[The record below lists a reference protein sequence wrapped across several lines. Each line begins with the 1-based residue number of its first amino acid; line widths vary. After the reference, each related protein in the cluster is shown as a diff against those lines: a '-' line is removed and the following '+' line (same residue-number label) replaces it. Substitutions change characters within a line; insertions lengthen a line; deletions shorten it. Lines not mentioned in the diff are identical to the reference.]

1 MQTLKI
7 LIVDDEAAAGII
19 LKTLIQKHINLPS
32 EIVICNNAGEAPDV
46 MASFSPELMMLD
58 IEMPGMTGF
67 DLLNKTG
74 TQGMDVIFT
83 TAYDQYAI
91 KAIRFSALDYLL
103 KPIDILDLQNAI
115 NRHVV
120 RKLEKPAGQVLVNN
134 LLRNLQQPAS
144 AFRLALS
151 TAEGVFLFAPKDIIR
166 VEGSNNYSRFFFV
179 NHPSILVSHTIK
191 EYEDLLADY
200 QFLRVHKSHLVNRN
214 FIRQVDRDYTLWL
227 TDNSQVIVSRRRM
240 DAISQAL
247 KNKV

>member
-1 MQTLKI
+1 MLRI

-19 LKTLIQKHINLPS
+19 LKTLIENHISLPA
-32 EIVICNNAGEAPDV
+32 EIVICNNPAEAPDLI
-46 MASFSPELMMLD
+46 ASFAPELMMLD

-74 TQGMDVIFT
+74 TPGMDVIFT

-103 KPIDILDLQNAI
+103 KPIDINDLQNAI
-115 NRHVV
+115 DRHIM
-120 RKLEKPAGQVLVNN
+120 RKRQKTTGQVLVSN
-134 LLRNLQQPAS
+134 LLRNLQQPAG

-151 TAEGVFLFAPKDIIR
+151 TGEGVFLFDPKDIIR

-214 FIRQVDRDYTLWL
+214 FIRRVDRDYTLWL

-240 DAISQAL
+240 DNISQAL
-247 KNKV
+247 RNNV